1 MCFKI
6 NYIRDF
12 MKQKII
18 INEVIFYEKNSYK
31 VKKARFKMNLAL

>member
-18 INEVIFYEKNSYK
+18 INEAIFYEKTPIK
-31 VKKARFKMNLAL
+31 

>member
-1 MCFKI
+1 MYFKI

-18 INEVIFYEKNSYK
+18 INEVIFYEKTPIK
-31 VKKARFKMNLAL
+31 